1 MWGDLKAL
9 NSRAE
14 DVMEDVGVHDS
25 PENQFLAYLSV
36 VPSNSI
42 KARII
47 LVLLARFGG
56 WGLTAETQHTYWSRV
71 LDPPIFKLH
80 TWWNSEPPLSSND
93 TRWTGGAWLPSDSPL
108 EEKGH
113 WLSVPTNTVCVS
125 STCLLVFPHCL
136 TLCVY
141 L

>member
-1 MWGDLKAL
+1 
-9 NSRAE
+9 
-14 DVMEDVGVHDS
+14 MEDVGVHDS

-47 LVLLARFGG
+47 LVLLACFGG